1 MDNLK
6 QIFLATVFCAFA
18 ASVGVADPAF
28 DDHFTGATL
37 RFDYYHSG
45 TADEEHVSLDRFRL
59 EGDWPGRRATLLD
72 TNNLGKYLFV
82 VVDPQ
87 THLPIYSQAFSS
99 IYGEWETTGEARRG
113 VWRSLH
119 ESQRF
124 PEPKHPVQ
132 VLLKKRHYDGTF
144 REIYSTLI
152 DPTHRSVD
160 RSAIAQKNRV
170 WAVLDNGNPAE
181 KVDLLILGDG
191 YTADEMD
198 VYQEDARRAADL
210 LFGFPPFSTRK
221 DDFNVWAIDVPA
233 EESGISRPRSG
244 LWRASPLGMSYNSF
258 DSERYVLTLDNRR
271 LRETAAQAPYDALL
285 LIANSEK
292 YGGGGIFNLY
302 STAAA
307 KGKQYGYLVVHEF
320 GHAFAGLADEYYTSQ
335 VSYEN
340 FNPPGVEPWEPNI
353 TALLDPDNVK
363 WSHLVS
369 EDTPL
374 PTSWNQDEYD
384 SMMADFQKERGKL
397 RAAGATEEVM
407 EEYFAR
413 VKKAT
418 TELLTAE
425 PFFEQVGAFE
435 GGGYEAKGIYRPQA
449 DCIMFTRNPKHFC
462 SVCSEAIERV
472 IDSYLPE
479 PSHE

>member
-1 MDNLK
+1 MRFDALVYAVLT
-6 QIFLATVFCAFA
+6 IAMAVSPARADSVF
-18 ASVGVADPAF
+18 DQ
-28 DDHFTGATL
+28 HFTGKSL

-45 TADEEHVSLDRFRL
+45 TAEEEHVSLDRFRL
-59 EGDWPGRRATLLD
+59 EGEWPGRRATLLD
-72 TNNLGKYLFV
+72 TNNLGKYLFL

-87 THLPIYSQAFSS
+87 THLTIYSQAFSS

-132 VLLKKRHYDGTF
+132 VVLKKRHHDGTF

-152 DPTHRSVD
+152 DPQHRSVD
-160 RSAIAQKNRV
+160 RSAIADKNEV
-170 WAVLDNGNPAE
+170 WAVLDNGSPAE
-181 KVDLLILGDG
+181 KVDLLVLGDG
-191 YTADEMD
+191 YSAKEMD
-198 VYQEDARRAADL
+198 SYHADARKAAEL
-210 LFGFPPFSTRK
+210 LFAYPPFSDRK
-221 DDFNVWAIDVPA
+221 ADFNVWAIDVPS

-244 LWRASPLGMSYNSF
+244 IWRTSPLGMSYNSF
-258 DSERYVLTLDNRR
+258 DSERYVLTMENRR
-271 LRETAAQAPYDALL
+271 LREIAAQAPYDALI

-292 YGGGGIFNLY
+292 YGGGGIYNLY

-307 KGKQYGYLVVHEF
+307 KSQQFGYLVVHEF

-353 TALLDPDNVK
+353 TALLDPDNIK
-363 WSHLVS
+363 WGHLVS
-369 EDTPL
+369 ESTPL
-374 PTSWNQDEYD
+374 PTLWDQNTYD
-384 SMMADFQKERGKL
+384 SMMAEFQKERGKL
-397 RAAGATEEVM
+397 RASGASEEVM

-413 VKKAT
+413 VKEAT
-418 TELLTAE
+418 IQHLTSE
-425 PFFEQVGAFE
+425 PHFSEVGAFQ

-449 DCIMFTRNPKHFC
+449 DCIMFTRNPDHFC
-462 SVCSEAIERV
+462 CVCSEAIERV
-472 IDSYLPE
+472 IDSYLPGD
-479 PSHE
+479 SR